1 MKSPNTE
8 QLLMENNVDVA
19 IWAHEHN
26 YERFWPMYNYTVLNG
41 TTHKD
46 QPYNNA
52 RAPIHIITGSAVSR
66 NSTKFIKSSK
76 TVYFEVFQHT
86 IT

>member
-26 YERFWPMYNYTVLNG
+26 YERFWPMYNYTVMNG
-41 TTHKD
+41 TTKKD

-52 RAPIHIITGSAVSR
+52 RAPLHIITGSAVSTTYKIILYLMR
-66 NSTKFIKSSK
+66 KITKKNSI
-76 TVYFEVFQHT
+76 H
-86 IT
+86 